1 MSELSSWFKN
11 LPIFTR
17 HWFGLTIALS
27 LVGRFAILSPKYLI
41 LDYHSIF
48 ESFHIWRPATALFY
62 YPITP
67 KTGFHFLINLYFL
80 YNYSLQL
87 ETGLFNGRQADYFFM
102 LLFNWICCV
111 IIGLLADFPYL
122 MDPMVLSV
130 LYVWCQ
136 LNKDTIVNFW
146 FGTQFKAMYLPWVLL
161 GFNLIIAGGGVMELV
176 GIVVGHLYFFLT
188 MQYPQEFGG
197 PLLLTTPQFLYKY
210 FPNQRSGVQ
219 GFGAAPQP
227 RAEFRAAAQDAG
239 PRRYDWGRGN
249 VLGGQN

>member
-27 LVGRFAILSPKYLI
+27 LVGRFAILSPKFLI

-48 ESFHIWRPATALFY
+48 ESFHVIYCSVFFSVNILVYSLTCIQQIWRPASALFY

-87 ETGLFNGRQADYFFM
+87 ETGLFNGRPADYFFM

-111 IIGLLADFPYL
+111 IIGLLADFP
-122 MDPMVLSV
+122 VS
-130 LYVWCQ
+130 
-136 LNKDTIVNFW
+136 IW
-146 FGTQFKAMYLPWVLL
+146 FLHPC
-161 GFNLIIAGGGVMELV
+161 IEC
-176 GIVVGHLYFFLT
+176 
-188 MQYPQEFGG
+188 
-197 PLLLTTPQFLYKY
+197 
-210 FPNQRSGVQ
+210 
-219 GFGAAPQP
+219 
-227 RAEFRAAAQDAG
+227 
-239 PRRYDWGRGN
+239 
-249 VLGGQN
+249 